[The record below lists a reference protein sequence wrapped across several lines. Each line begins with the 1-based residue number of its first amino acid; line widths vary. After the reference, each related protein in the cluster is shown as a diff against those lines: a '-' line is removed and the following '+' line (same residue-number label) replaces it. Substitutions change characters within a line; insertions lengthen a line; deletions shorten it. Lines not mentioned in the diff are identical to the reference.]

1 MSHVMIV
8 VIALV
13 AAVFLAGICIK
24 LLAGIVSLAF
34 WVTIATVKFG
44 LFVVIAGLF
53 FIFVYVKLKR
63 KMNNS

>member
-1 MSHVMIV
+1 MIV

-34 WVTIATVKFG
+34 WVTIAVVKLG
-44 LFVVIAGLF
+44 LFVVIAGLLF
-53 FIFVYVKLKR
+53 VFIYGKLKR
-63 KMNNS
+63 KMNK

>member
-34 WVTIATVKFG
+34 WVTIAVVKLG
-44 LFVVIAGLF
+44 LFVVIAGLLF
-53 FIFVYVKLKR
+53 VFIYGKLKR
-63 KMNNS
+63 KMNK